1 MAIKYAGYIYSP
13 GTKAGFNKLQKYGI
27 PRPVF
32 SVENAMTKHLTK
44 TYEDILLRVLKD
56 FQRVS
61 KNSGLTTDNELEDL
75 AKFFE
80 RLQGKE
86 NSIEQRANMVMALE
100 NLKREWVESEDD
112 PEFDE
117 YSDEWRNKLDNVLFK
132 NQTQFIKRLQED
144 GSEKFKNRL
153 MDFSIDKQKLFN
165 ANMKGIRELYLDNSV
180 ARIKGEE
187 NLLKKRFLEQV
198 NAWVIGDSDILDI
211 REIAKALQH
220 DSSRMAR
227 FFARDQLARLNKAVM
242 ISTYKAAKATK
253 VKWLTV
259 GDIRVRN
266 SHAKLNGKIFDIDNL
281 PEEINDYNCRCG
293 LMPVEWED

>member
-13 GTKAGFNKLQKYGI
+13 GTKAGFNKLQKHGI
-27 PRPVF
+27 PRPIF
-32 SVENAMTKHLTK
+32 SVENKMTKHLTK
-44 TYEDILLRVLKD
+44 TYEDILLRLLKD

-61 KNSGLTTDNELEDL
+61 KNSGLTTDNEIEDL

-80 RLQGKE
+80 KLQGKE

-117 YSDEWRNKLDNVLFK
+117 YSDEWRAKLDNVLFK
-132 NQTQFIKRLQED
+132 NQAQFLKRLQED
-144 GSEKFKNRL
+144 GNEKFKNRL
-153 MDFSIDKQKLFN
+153 FDFSIDKQKLFN
-165 ANMKGIRELYLDNSV
+165 ANMKGIRDLYLDNSI

-187 NLLKKRFLEQV
+187 NLLKKRFLEKV
-198 NAWVIGDSDILDI
+198 NAWVIGEADELDI
-211 REIAKALQH
+211 REITKALQH

-227 FFARDQLARLNKAVM
+227 FFARDQLSRLNKAVM
-242 ISTYKAAKATK
+242 ISSYKTAGATK

-259 GDIRVRN
+259 GDIRVRG

>member
-1 MAIKYAGYIYSP
+1 MAIKYGGYIYSP
-13 GTKAGFNKLQKYGI
+13 NTKAGFNRLKKHGI
-27 PRPVF
+27 PRPIF
-32 SVENAMTKHLTK
+32 SIENAMAKHLTK
-44 TYEDILLRVLKD
+44 TYEDILLKVLKD

-61 KNSGLTTDNELEDL
+61 KNNGLTTDSELEDL

-80 RLQGKE
+80 KLQGKE

-100 NLKREWVESEDD
+100 NLKREWLESEDD

-117 YSDEWRNKLDNVLFK
+117 YSDEWRIKLDNVLFK

-165 ANMKGIRELYLDNSV
+165 ANMKGIRELYLDNSI

-187 NLLKKRFLEQV
+187 NLLKKKFLEQV
-198 NAWVIGDSDILDI
+198 NAWVIGESDVLDI
-211 REIAKALQH
+211 RAIAKALQH

-259 GDIRVRN
+259 GDIRVRS

>member
-13 GTKAGFNKLQKYGI
+13 GTKAGFNKLQKHGI
-27 PRPVF
+27 PRPIF

-80 RLQGKE
+80 KLQGKE

-100 NLKREWVESEDD
+100 NLKREWLESEDD

-117 YSDEWRNKLDNVLFK
+117 YSDEWRAKLDNVLFK
-132 NQTQFIKRLQED
+132 NQAQFLKRLQED

-153 MDFSIDKQKLFN
+153 FDFSIDKQKLFN
-165 ANMKGIRELYLDNSV
+165 ANMKGIRDLYLDNSI

-198 NAWVIGDSDILDI
+198 TAWVIGESDVLDI
-211 REIAKALQH
+211 REITKALQH

-227 FFARDQLARLNKAVM
+227 FFARDQLSRLNKAVM
-242 ISTYKAAKATK
+242 ISGYKAAKATK

-259 GDIRVRN
+259 GDIRVRS